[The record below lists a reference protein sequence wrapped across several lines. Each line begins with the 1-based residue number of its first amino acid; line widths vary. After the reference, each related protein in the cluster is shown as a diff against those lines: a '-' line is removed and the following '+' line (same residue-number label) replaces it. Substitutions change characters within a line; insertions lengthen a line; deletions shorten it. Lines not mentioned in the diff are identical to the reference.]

1 MRITSILLVMAA
13 AMLVLT
19 PVLLAAD
26 GERGPKVEKPRI
38 GGEGD
43 REAAQKTAKFSG
55 LLTGAEG
62 MTMTVTRKT
71 DEGKT
76 TDSKTFNVDAQ
87 GTKILIE
94 RDQME
99 SVPGEGGKTV
109 QRPKVVEG
117 TLANLKLGQQVDV
130 TFLIEG
136 TKAVKVFARRAAP
149 PKGNKEGGRE
159 GDAPRAPKPPRTG
172 GEGDRKEK

>member
-1 MRITSILLVMAA
+1 MRITGILLVAA
-13 AMLVLT
+13 AMLVIT

-26 GERGPKVEKPRI
+26 GERGPKIEKPRV
-38 GGEGD
+38 GGEGN

-55 LLTGAEG
+55 LLTEAKD
-62 MTMTVTRKT
+62 MTMTLTRKK

-76 TDSKTFNVDAQ
+76 TESKTFNVDAQ

-94 RDQME
+94 TDQME

-117 TLANLKLGQQVDV
+117 TLADLKIGQQVDV
-130 TFLIEG
+130 TYLIEG
-136 TKAVKVFARRAAP
+136 TKAVKVLARRP
-149 PKGNKEGGRE
+149 PSKEGKKE
-159 GDAPRAPKPPRTG
+159 GEGGARAPKPEKPRTG
-172 GEGDRKEK
+172 VPRG